1 VRPLG
6 RVILGCWGVAMQD
19 LGYELP
25 RIPIPRTW
33 VNKGLKK
40 GVGGENRN
48 RCALRREDVPPP

>member
-1 VRPLG
+1 MWGGAVNTRM
-6 RVILGCWGVAMQD
+6 VIHVPV
-19 LGYELP
+19 YELP
-25 RIPIPRTW
+25 RITIPRTW